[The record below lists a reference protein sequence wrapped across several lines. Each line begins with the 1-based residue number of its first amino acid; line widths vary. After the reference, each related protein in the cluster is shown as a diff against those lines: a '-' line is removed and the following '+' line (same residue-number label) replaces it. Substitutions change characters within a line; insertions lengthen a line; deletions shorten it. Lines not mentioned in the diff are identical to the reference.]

1 MLYFILC
8 IVPTLIP
15 SNTLV
20 VVPEGQ
26 SANLSCIPSNSQVRI
41 LWFFTPQLS
50 SKFIRISPGSCYAFD
65 SPLQHTLTI
74 LNTTNANTEGTYYC
88 YVDGD
93 IAQVYV
99 RRETIIF
106 NVTQSML

>member
-1 MLYFILC
+1 MLYCILC
-8 IVPTLIP
+8 IVPTLTP
-15 SNTLV
+15 SNTSV
-20 VVPEGQ
+20 VVPERQ
-26 SANLSCIPSNSQVRI
+26 SANLSCIPSNSQVKI
-41 LWFFTPQLS
+41 IWFFTPQLS
-50 SKFIRISPGSCYAFD
+50 SKFLGISPGSFYAFD

-74 LNTTNANTEGTYYC
+74 LNTRNGNTEGTYYC

-106 NVTQSML
+106 NVIQSM

>member
-1 MLYFILC
+1 MLYCILC
-8 IVPTLIP
+8 IVPTLTP

-20 VVPEGQ
+20 VVTEGQ

-41 LWFFTPQLS
+41 LWYFRSRS
-50 SKFIRISPGSCYAFD
+50 SFLLVSGSSYAFD
-65 SPLQHTLTI
+65 SSLQHTLTI

-106 NVTQSML
+106 NIIQSML